1 MPTRPAPKTA
11 FHPLEVL
18 TRRGATQQEVAQT
31 LGISVEEVAKVR
43 RQLRHLNWTIVGA
56 TYELVRFDRKNQLQ
70 ELYTRQVQDAV
81 ARKLALPSGDVEV

>member
-31 LGISVEEVAKVR
+31 LGITVEEVAKVR
-43 RQLRHLNWTIVGA
+43 RQLTHLNWTAVGA
-56 TYELVRFDRKNQLQ
+56 AYELIRLDRRNQLQ
-70 ELYTRQVQDAV
+70 ETESAASTAGVYQRVMRL
-81 ARKLALPSGDVEV
+81 S